1 MQLPPYQNF
10 PFLFTDKI
18 VLRQVIVSDAKAI
31 LDISFYDSKVATSL
45 EEAVE
50 MQNKINLDY
59 LNGNSIHWAIV
70 DKSTNAIA
78 GTLGY
83 YRGFENGIGELGCVL
98 KREFYGKGFMTMAM
112 KLVIEFGLNEIGL
125 KNIVSVTSKD
135 NLKAIQ
141 LLKRLNF
148 EIIAI
153 ETNEI
158 KFQCKKF

>member
-50 MQNKINLDY
+50 IQNKINLDY

-83 YRGFENGIGELGCVL
+83 YRGFENGTGELGCVL